1 MSDAFRAKPDDADR
15 MARAVV
21 AGTVFHVRVAGVV
34 RDDAGRVLAERG
46 ELVELVGGRLNVGE
60 LAAASLAR
68 ELAEELDVAAEVGRL
83 LWVVEHQV
91 VASVGPV
98 HELLLVFDV
107 TCDVARIRNAEGQE
121 LVWLDDASLST
132 LHPAALQ
139 APLRDAPPPHPVH
152 LATG

>member
-1 MSDAFRAKPDDADR
+1 MTDAFRAKPDDADR
-15 MARAVV
+15 MARTVV
-21 AGTVFHVRVAGVV
+21 DGTVFHVRVAGVV
-34 RDDAGRVLAERG
+34 RDERGRVLAERG

-68 ELAEELDVAAEVGRL
+68 ELQEELDVVAHVGRL
-83 LWVVEHQV
+83 LWIVEHQV

-107 TCDVARIRNAEGQE
+107 ACDVAKVRNAEGQE
-121 LVWLDDASLST
+121 LVWLDAEGLST

-139 APLRDAPPPHPVH
+139 APLRGEPPDHPVH
-152 LATG
+152 LAT